1 MTKNIKNFSFKF
13 CCLIIIFIFVQTL
26 GLTQGVTRFT
36 DRAQKAADNASNQER
51 NDSVSPSQKSES
63 PNTLSASSI
72 VHTTFFFDDDTK
84 VSAPTPEI
92 RAVWITRGDYKNAND
107 IKMIAENCAR
117 YHLNMLIFQVRGNGT
132 VYYKSKIEPW
142 AWELTSGSVSTLGK
156 DPGWDPL
163 QVAVDEAHKNG
174 LQLIAWLNTMPG
186 WKGEEPPP
194 ANLKQLWNTHPEWF
208 MRDSTDALM
217 LPKGK
222 DKGWYRFISPTI
234 PEVQD
239 YIRDVYVEVVKNY
252 NVDGIHFDYIRY
264 PGEIGEFSYDSIS
277 LNLFKKKFGVPWT
290 QRKEDW
296 AQFRRDG
303 VAAVVTKTYQA
314 VTAINP
320 KIEVTAAVLGNASSA
335 RNTHYTSALQW
346 FSSGV
351 IDITM
356 PMGYTGDTIKFRQM
370 NEEHIQN
377 AYGRFVCPG
386 IGMGENW
393 ANTPKRLNDEIQIAR
408 DLGANGVTFFAYHGL
423 FPNNQPNELA
433 DDLLKGPF
441 SKPASI
447 PALYWK

>member
-1 MTKNIKNFSFKF
+1 MSNNIKNFSFKL
-13 CCLIIIFIFVQTL
+13 CCLIIIFIFTQTL
-26 GLTQGVTRFT
+26 SFTQNVTRFT
-36 DRAQKAADNASNQER
+36 DRAQKAADNASNQEGSL
-51 NDSVSPSQKSES
+51 NSPTPQNSVP
-63 PNTLSASSI
+63 PNTLSNSTV
-72 VHTTFFFDDDTK
+72 VHTTFLFDDDTK
-84 VSAPTPEI
+84 VSANTTEI
-92 RAVWITRGDYKNAND
+92 RAIWITRGDYKNAND
-107 IKMIAENCAR
+107 IKMIAENCAK
-117 YHLNMLIFQVRGNGT
+117 YHFNMLIFQVRGNGT

-142 AWELTSGSVSTLGK
+142 AWELTSSSVSTLGK
-156 DPGWDPL
+156 DPSWDPL

-194 ANLKQLWNTHPEWF
+194 SNVKQLWNTHPDWF
-208 MRDSTDALM
+208 MRDSTGAMM

-222 DKGWYRFISPTI
+222 NQGWYRFISPTI

-239 YIRDVYVEVVKNY
+239 YIRDLYVEVVKNY

-277 LNLFKKKFGVPWT
+277 LDLFKKKYGVPWT

-320 KIEVTAAVLGNASSA
+320 NIEVTAAVIDNANSA
-335 RNTHYTSALQW
+335 RNVHYTSARQW

-351 IDITM
+351 MDITM
-356 PMGYTGDTIKFRQM
+356 PMSYTGDTIKFRKV
-370 NEEHIQN
+370 NEDHIQN

-386 IGMGENW
+386 IAIGDKF
-393 ANTPKRLNDEIQIAR
+393 ANTPQLMNDEIQIAR
-408 DLGANGVTFFAYHGL
+408 DLGANGVTFFAYQGL
-423 FPNNQPNELA
+423 FPHNQPNELA

-441 SKPASI
+441 SKPSVI
-447 PALYWK
+447 PTLYWK